1 MQNVPTDPESRGK
14 YRAPAGMVFVQGD
27 LSKIELRA
35 QAQFSGDSVM
45 IAAFNLPA
53 SDPRSNLYA
62 ITGSKIYDLPLEEV
76 ASDDKHPAYKLGK
89 RINLAFCYGMQA
101 QEFQNRTRDS
111 AGKAYTLE
119 EAIEFRRVYF
129 DTFPGMA
136 AWIEAAWDAT
146 RAGIVFEGRTKLGR
160 RRSFS
165 RQHQGHVTPE
175 RGGNSK
181 PDQFR
186 HPRCMCRWPQDR
198 HRADLCPA
206 AGRC

>member
-1 MQNVPTDPESRGK
+1 
-14 YRAPAGMVFVQGD
+14 
-27 LSKIELRA
+27 
-35 QAQFSGDSVM
+35 M

-76 ASDDKHPAYKLGK
+76 ASDDKHPADKLGK
-89 RINLAFCYGMQA
+89 RTNLSFCYGMQVK
-101 QEFQNRTRDS
+101 FQNRTRAS

-160 RRSFS
+160 RRIILPTAPGTRNTRAWREF
-165 RQHQGHVTPE
+165 QAQINFGIQGACADGLKIGIARISV
-175 RGGNSK
+175 RIRK
-181 PDQFR
+181 M
-186 HPRCMCRWPQDR
+186 PRSS
-198 HRADLCPA
+198 CP
-206 AGRC
+206 CTMSS